1 MVQEGGELSDRLG
14 TADGDY
20 GLRQLHHKQVR
31 NVRDCS
37 PRAQWLTE
45 VVGRELRTHPV
56 GSAAF

>member
-1 MVQEGGELSDRLG
+1 MGNYQTDRLG
-14 TADGDY
+14 TVDGDY

-45 VVGRELRTHPV
+45 LVGMELRTHPV